1 MQAHNPRM
9 RERFGRVL
17 PWLLGVLGALGF
29 ITLSNELLP
38 VILLLILPAGLL
50 AKRLSANRRPQSR
63 ERAAQWVNRSFLGF
77 FSLYLALALAFLLAG
92 LAPAL
97 ARAIPSFHDALHRA
111 AGGVE
116 ERVQI
121 VARNNTFDTE
131 QLTLPSGD
139 VEILFTNLDVGV
151 DHNVG
156 VFSGKAAERDVVF
169 RGEVITG
176 TDSATYR
183 FRAPPPGT
191 YLLWCDVHPFMN
203 GKVVVTGASGGSGGR
218 YPSGLAGLAG
228 RIAAAS
234 HGSPFAVARTGHLVV
249 PAGEVAANYMF
260 SAIIL
265 VLAIVLVRARSRD
278 RTARLLS
285 LGMVGTAAVFNAQA
299 HVAFDVIPSALLSS
313 AHDTFHVVSGVA
325 FMFGL
330 LLFPDGQMVPRIA
343 GTAWRPW
350 IRWVARLALAFVAVI
365 VGLMFVSDFHGA
377 SPGGY
382 IAFFG
387 VAIPVAGVISQSF
400 RYRHADTEQGR
411 QQSRLLV
418 WALAVPLLATLLV
431 GGLIAGAH
439 VLEGTPQG
447 AADFSRTVFLVFP
460 VLFTIIPLTLVVV
473 LVRYR
478 LWDVERVVSK
488 TLVYGILAAFIS
500 TVYILIVVGVGS
512 AVGTGGHQNL
522 PLSILATAIVALA
535 FEPLRRRL
543 EGLANVLV
551 YGRRT
556 SPYEAL
562 AEFSRGLAR
571 SLTVEEVLPKMA
583 QAGARG
589 VGGERSKVQV
599 FLPGGSVR
607 AATWPE
613 GAPNGPYDRTI
624 TVYHEGRPVGDLWV
638 AKPPGEALSRDEDKL
653 LADFASQA
661 GPALRNVQLTAEL
674 QARLDEISAQ
684 AAELRASRQRLVA
697 AQDAAARRLER
708 NLHDGAQQ
716 QLVAIAVT
724 ARLARVIAVR
734 DPVRA
739 DELLANLQTAANQ
752 ALDTIRDL
760 ARGIY
765 PPLLADEGLV
775 VALQAHV
782 QKVAVNAR
790 IEGGGLHRYPSET
803 EAAVYFCCL
812 EALQNVTKYARAS
825 NICVRLEETAGWL
838 CFSVDDDGRGFDP
851 KATERGSGLQNM
863 EDRLAALGGSLT
875 IVSTPGGGTSV
886 TGRMPVGAAARNGW
900 VT

>member
-1 MQAHNPRM
+1 MQAHNPPV

-29 ITLSNELLP
+29 IRLSNEMFP
-38 VILLLILPAGLL
+38 VILLLILPVGLL
-50 AKRLSANRRPQSR
+50 AKRLSANRRSQSR
-63 ERAAQWVNRSFLGF
+63 ERAAQWLNRAFFGF

-111 AGGVE
+111 AGVE

-121 VARNNTFDTE
+121 VARNNAFDTE
-131 QLTLPSGD
+131 QLTLPGGN

-156 VFSGKAAERDVVF
+156 VYSGEAAEKDAVF

-176 TDSATYR
+176 TDSITYR

-203 GKVVVTGASGGSGGR
+203 GKVVVTGAAGGSDDQYLG
-218 YPSGLAGLAG
+218 GLAGLAG

-234 HGSPFAVARTGHLVV
+234 HSSPLAVARTGHLVV
-249 PAGEVAANYMF
+249 PAGEAAANYMF

-278 RTARLLS
+278 RTARLLA

-299 HVAFDVIPSALLSS
+299 HVAFDVIPSPLLSS

-330 LLFPDGQMVPRIA
+330 LLFPDGQMVPRIT

-350 IRWVARLALAFVAVI
+350 IRWVARLVLAFVAVI
-365 VGLMFVSDFHGA
+365 VGVMFVSDFHGA

-387 VAIPVAGVISQSF
+387 IVIPVAGVISQSF
-400 RYRHADTEQGR
+400 RYRHADTEQER
-411 QQSRLLV
+411 QQSRLLM
-418 WALAVPLLATLLV
+418 WALAIPLLATLLV
-431 GGLIAGAH
+431 GGLIAAAH
-439 VLEGTPQG
+439 VLQGTPQG

-488 TLVYGILAAFIS
+488 TLVYGVLAAFIS

-512 AVGTGGHQNL
+512 AIGSSGQQNL
-522 PLSILATAIVALA
+522 PLSILATAVVALA

-543 EGLANVLV
+543 ERLANVLV
-551 YGRRT
+551 YGHRT

-583 QAGARG
+583 EAGARG
-589 VGGERSKVQV
+589 VGAERSKVQV
-599 FLPGGSVR
+599 FLPGDSVR

-638 AKPPGEALSRDEDKL
+638 AKPPGEALSGDEDEL
-653 LADFASQA
+653 LSDFAYQA

-684 AAELRASRQRLVA
+684 ATELRASRQRLVE

-724 ARLARVIAVR
+724 ARLAKMIAAT
-734 DPVRA
+734 DPARA
-739 DELLANLQTAANQ
+739 EELLANLQTASNE

-782 QKVAVNAR
+782 QKGVVPTR
-790 IEGGGLHRYPSET
+790 IESGGLHRYPSET

-812 EALQNVTKYARAS
+812 EALQNVAKYARAS
-825 NICVRLEETAGWL
+825 NSCVRLEETAGWL
-838 CFSVDDDGRGFDP
+838 RFSVDDDGRGFDP
-851 KATERGSGLQNM
+851 DATKRGSGLQNM

-886 TGRMPVGAAARNGW
+886 KGQVPVGAAVRNGQA
-900 VT
+900 T